1 MQSVYGFDC
10 YEASN
15 NAVEDIEE
23 TRESLLDSAYALT
36 PAEERELEA
45 EEVRGRVLW
54 CHCQRIVLTT
64 LPRARLQARKPTKV
78 PEGAYAGVGVRA
90 LGEANLRSCEPSA
103 VPSCLHSRVC
113 RRWIGRL
120 CRGRGQAQEGQAA
133 AATQAQK

>member
-54 CHCQRIVLTT
+54 CPFVDAIVLT
-64 LPRARLQARKPTKV
+64 PRFPHARACRPHESRARSLRVPTLASGY
-78 PEGAYAGVGVRA
+78 E
-90 LGEANLRSCEPSA
+90 LSA
-103 VPSCLHSRVC
+103 KLIC
-113 RRWIGRL
+113 RRVNCLLSRPAYIRMFI
-120 CRGRGQAQEGQAA
+120 AA
-133 AATQAQK
+133 G

>member
-54 CHCQRIVLTT
+54 CHCQRIVLTPRSHARACRPHESRPRSPRVHT
-64 LPRARLQARKPTKV
+64 LASGYELSAKLICGRVSRPLSRP
-78 PEGAYAGVGVRA
+78 AYIRVFVAVG
-90 LGEANLRSCEPSA
+90 
-103 VPSCLHSRVC
+103 
-113 RRWIGRL
+113 
-120 CRGRGQAQEGQAA
+120 
-133 AATQAQK
+133 

>member
-36 PAEERELEA
+36 PSEERELEA

-54 CHCQRIVLTT
+54 CPFVNCAHAT
-64 LPRARLQARKPTKV
+64 LS
-78 PEGAYAGVGVRA
+78 
-90 LGEANLRSCEPSA
+90 LRSPAGHTKAEQGP
-103 VPSCLHSRVC
+103 
-113 RRWIGRL
+113 
-120 CRGRGQAQEGQAA
+120 
-133 AATQAQK
+133 